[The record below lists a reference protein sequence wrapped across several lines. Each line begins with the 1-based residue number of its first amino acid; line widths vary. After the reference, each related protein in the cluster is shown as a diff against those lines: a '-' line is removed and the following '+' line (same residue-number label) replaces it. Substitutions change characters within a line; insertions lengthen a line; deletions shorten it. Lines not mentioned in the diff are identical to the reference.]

1 MCRNR
6 SGADLFRAKQY
17 LDESERLV
25 VRQKLLVSNLRK
37 TGRPIQRAEAVLSSL
52 ESGCSQMRNYM
63 MMLREL
69 TWRQSL

>member
-1 MCRNR
+1 MPRIR

-25 VRQKLLVSNLRK
+25 ERQKQLVSSLRNA
-37 TGRPIQRAEAVLSSL
+37 GRPIQRAEAVLSSL